1 MSATPPSDLS
11 VSFSEGDWL
20 RFLTSDKWRPNL
32 LVSCQENGLGPVVM
46 RLIDACA
53 QPLYL
58 HQIRPH
64 PGPLDLPSELA
75 GTLILWDIAQLTP
88 DQQIELYGWMNR
100 RHRDTQIVS
109 VTSARLPGLVE
120 RGQFHE
126 GLFYRLNVISLRA
139 TVGGGR
145 PGSRREAPFRA
156 SRPSRLDGTSM
167 IQGKAE
173 LRT

>member
-1 MSATPPSDLS
+1 MSATPPPDLS
-11 VSFSEGDWL
+11 ISFSEGDWL

-32 LVSCQENGLGPVVM
+32 LISCQEHGLGPVVM

-53 QPLYL
+53 QPLHL

-64 PGPLDLPSELA
+64 RGLLDLPAEVA

-88 DQQIELYGWMNR
+88 DQQVDLYGWMNR
-100 RHRDTQIVS
+100 RHHRAQLVS
-109 VTSARLPGLVE
+109 VTAAHLPGLVE

-139 TVGGGR
+139 TVAGGR
-145 PGSRREAPFRA
+145 PGSRREAPFRVPG
-156 SRPSRLDGTSM
+156 PSRLEGTST
-167 IQGKAE
+167 IHHSIGRA
-173 LRT
+173 